1 MIFSTLPRQILLA
14 ERVCL
19 CNLETCLFPLF
30 QRAMPRYLLV
40 LGLPL
45 VAPKPNL
52 LSKHDNILLDDDKNL
67 EEYALL
73 QRNAKRFRNSKR
85 SREELIPNTQ
95 NLEDVSPGLNKWLLN
110 TTDAE
115 DLPHWKKQLLQM
127 QAESDLLSNLD
138 RFERGTFSLQ
148 MVRE

>member
-1 MIFSTLPRQILLA
+1 
-14 ERVCL
+14 
-19 CNLETCLFPLF
+19 
-30 QRAMPRYLLV
+30 MPRYLLV

-148 MVRE
+148 KVYE